1 MSMRA
6 DLEIIQEWIPA
17 GSRVLDLGCGDGELL
32 AWLYANKNVS
42 GYGLEI
48 DPEKIAK
55 CIAGGVN
62 VIEQNLD
69 EGLGN
74 FADNSFDV
82 VVMTQ
87 SLQALH
93 YPDKVMAEML
103 RVGKT
108 CIITFPNFGHWR
120 CRWYLTTKGRMPVSE
135 FLPYTWYN
143 TPNIHF
149 CTFEDFERLCL
160 EQGAR
165 VEERLAVDHAH
176 RHNLGSRLWPNLLG
190 EIGIYRVSGSGLADH
205 RVAV

>member
-1 MSMRA
+1 MRA
-6 DLEIIQEWIPA
+6 DLEIIQDWIAP
-17 GSRVLDLGCGDGELL
+17 GSRVLDLGCGDGALL
-32 AWLYANKNVS
+32 EHLRDHKQVG

-48 DPEKIAK
+48 DAEKIAR
-55 CIAGGVN
+55 CIERGVN

-87 SLQALH
+87 SLQALK
-93 YPDKVMAEML
+93 YPDKVLAEML

-120 CRWYLTTKGRMPVSE
+120 CRWYLTTKGRMPVSD

-149 CTFEDFERLCL
+149 CTFEDFERLCHA
-160 EQGAR
+160 QGAR
-165 VEERLAVDHAH
+165 VEERLAVDRDH
-176 RHNLGSRLWPNLLG
+176 RHGLASRIWPNLLG
-190 EIGIYRVSGSGLADH
+190 EIGIYRISGADLSAH